1 MKRWIVPGGFFI
13 VLLGLSLTPTQG
25 HDVITTRITWN
36 RELSR
41 IFNERCV
48 SCHRDGGSSFPM
60 TTYAEARPW
69 AVAIKEEVLTRRMPP
84 WGGVKGFGEFRNDQ
98 ALTAEQIEMI
108 TAWVEGGVPEGNE
121 KDLPTPPKPSDPGI
135 SEPAADGIVISGD
148 FAVLRP
154 FTLDG
159 IWPKTVPDRESVKI
173 IAELPNGTVEPLLW
187 LYEYRKQY
195 GHPFLL
201 RTPLELPAGAVI
213 SGIPSNSSF
222 VLLPLQ
228 PAN

>member
-1 MKRWIVPGGFFI
+1 M
-13 VLLGLSLTPTQG
+13 GLSSRPAEG

-48 SCHRDGGSSFPM
+48 SCHHQGGMSFPL

-69 AVAIKEEVLTRRMPP
+69 AVAIKEEVLSRRMPP

-98 ALTAEQIEMI
+98 ALTAEQLEMI
-108 TAWVEGGVPEGNE
+108 TDWVEGGVPEGNE
-121 KDLPTPPKPSDPGI
+121 KDVPPPPKFEDPSAA
-135 SEPAADGIVISGD
+135 EPPAGGIVVSGD
-148 FAVLRP
+148 FAVLKP

-159 IWPKTVPDRESVKI
+159 VWPQKVADRESVKI
-173 IAELPNGTVEPLLW
+173 IAEFPDGSVQPLLW
-187 LYEYRKQY
+187 LYEYKKQY
-195 GHPFLL
+195 GHPFLF
-201 RTPLELPAGAVI
+201 RNPIELPKGTVI
-213 SGIPSNSSF
+213 SGIPSDASM

-228 PAN
+228 AY